1 MLKCLYIQVHRCL
14 SLYNLL
20 CLCTHTTDKHIDKLV
35 KSGIII
41 GFIKYSFFALYFDY
55 IILFWAE
62 ELLYMQG
69 EMQNLK
75 IN

>member
-1 MLKCLYIQVHRCL
+1 MFIIVYPCILYIM
-14 SLYNLL
+14 
-20 CLCTHTTDKHIDKLV
+20 HTTEKHIDKLV

-41 GFIKYSFFALYFDY
+41 GFIKYSSINAFYFDY
-55 IILFWAE
+55 ILFWAE

>member
-1 MLKCLYIQVHRCL
+1 M
-14 SLYNLL
+14 
-20 CLCTHTTDKHIDKLV
+20 HTTEKHIDKLV

-41 GFIKYSFFALYFDY
+41 GFIKYSSINAFYFDY
-55 IILFWAE
+55 ILFWAE